1 MAISFT
7 RYVDIVSGVG
17 AAAAVQQREL
27 IGRLFTINPLLPPD
41 SFVEM
46 DNIEDVGSYFGTSS
60 VEYLRAQ
67 FYFGWIS
74 KEITTPPKISFA
86 RWVEADQAAV
96 IYGHSAT
103 YNVGQFTSI
112 TTGALL
118 LTVGDAPT
126 HTLTGINLSAA
137 GSLAVV
143 ASDIQTAIHAYTA
156 GGLDWTASTVSYDAT
171 RKSFNFVGG
180 VAGDEVL
187 VVGTAGV
194 GVDLAPL
201 LGWTTGAIVGQG
213 ADAESIT
220 DALANSAAAS
230 NNFGSFLFMP
240 TLTTDEITEA
250 ATWNNTQNILYQ
262 YMVPVT
268 VANAAAVSGAIID
281 LAGCAMTLSPLSSE
295 YPEQVPMM
303 ILAATNYDNRSSV
316 QNYMFQIF
324 ALTAS
329 VTNNTDANTYDALR
343 VNYYGVTQTA
353 GQYIKFYQRGLLTG
367 LPVSPIDQNTY
378 GNEQWL
384 KDALGAAIMTLLLA
398 VSRVSANLTGRSQ
411 VLAIMQ
417 PEIDLGIFNGSIS
430 VGKPLVAVQKLYI
443 TNATGDNTA
452 WHQVQNQGYWV
463 DCVIQTF
470 VEDSV
475 TRYKAVY
482 TLIYSKDDVI
492 RKVEGRDI
500 LI

>member
-17 AAAAVQQREL
+17 AAASVSQREL
-27 IGRLFTINPLLPPD
+27 IGRLFTNNPLLPPD
-41 SFVEM
+41 SFIEFV
-46 DNIEDVGSYFGTSS
+46 NIEEVGTYFGTASD
-60 VEYLRAQ
+60 EYKRAQ

-74 KEITTPPKISFA
+74 KEITTPQKISFA
-86 RWVEADQAAV
+86 RWVDADQAAV
-96 IYGHSAT
+96 IYGDVAT
-103 YNVGQFTSI
+103 YSLGDFTGV
-112 TTGALL
+112 TTGSLL
-118 LTVGDAPT
+118 LTIGAT
-126 HTLTGINLSAA
+126 AAHTLTGINLSAA
-137 GSLAVV
+137 GSLAAV
-143 ASDIQTAIHAYTA
+143 ATLVQTAIRAYTA
-156 GGLDWTASTVSYDAT
+156 GGADWTAADVSYDTT

-180 VAGDEVL
+180 VDGDEVL
-187 VVGTAGV
+187 VVGTPGV
-194 GVDLAPL
+194 GTDLTPL
-201 LGWTTGAIVGQG
+201 LGWGTGAIIGQG
-213 ADAESIT
+213 ADEETVT

-250 ATWNNTQNILYQ
+250 ATWNNTQNVLYQ
-262 YMVPVT
+262 YMIPVSA
-268 VANAAAVSGAIID
+268 ANAAAISAAIID
-281 LAGCAMTLSPLSSE
+281 LAGNAMTLSPLSSQ

-303 ILAATNYDNRSSV
+303 ILAATDYENRNSV
-316 QNYMFQIF
+316 QNYMFQLF

-329 VTNNTDANTYDALR
+329 VTDDLDADTYDALR

-378 GNEQWL
+378 ANEQWL

-398 VSRVSANLTGRSQ
+398 LSKVSANQNGRAQ
-411 VLAIMQ
+411 ILAVMQ
-417 PEIDLGIFNGSIS
+417 DVINLAIFNGTIS
-430 VGKPLVAVQKLYI
+430 VGKPFTITQKLYI
-443 TNATGDNTA
+443 SNATGDPDA

-463 DCVIQTF
+463 DCVIETF
-470 VEDSV
+470 TEDSV
-475 TRYKAVY
+475 VRYKAVY
-482 TLIYSKDDVI
+482 TLIYSKDDII